1 MRAVDV
7 VKGKDLS
14 VFLGELK
21 SLRLLGIEIYNVRN
35 SRLPRAG
42 INKFESR
49 TDLNAGRIITHRKL
63 GQVSESSCRGGNG
76 GQDVHP

>member
-35 SRLPRAG
+35 SGFQGPGSTNLSPALTLTQAG
-42 INKFESR
+42 
-49 TDLNAGRIITHRKL
+49 L
-63 GQVSESSCRGGNG
+63 
-76 GQDVHP
+76 